1 MNQNEKVQLLNDRT
15 DWTTARPQ
23 KLPRPTYWPFFFAMG
38 LALLGWGLLAGWII
52 SVAGLLI
59 MAYTL
64 AGWITELRYESGE
77 DKD

>member
-1 MNQNEKVQLLNDRT
+1 MQFLKDPAN
-15 DWTTARPQ
+15 WTKAHPP

-38 LALLGWGLLAGWII
+38 LAFLGWGLLAGWII
-52 SVAGLLI
+52 SAAGLLI

-77 DKD
+77 DED